1 MEEKLLT
8 RDLGCYDQ
16 HHSRDPY
23 DSLYVMTVNA
33 HTHRISV
40 PVEQDDTFNMDVAIL
55 DIIVVGM
62 SAKLHT
68 YNENLNEYYI
78 VIDDKQY
85 TILTLKGY
93 KLSHRFD

>member
-1 MEEKLLT
+1 LVAKIN
-8 RDLGCYDQ
+8 
-16 HHSRDPY
+16 
-23 DSLYVMTVNA
+23 VNA
-33 HTHRISV
+33 HTYRISV
-40 PVEQDDTFNMDVAIL
+40 PVEQDDIFNMDVAIL

-62 SAKLHT
+62 SARLHT

-85 TILTLKGY
+85 TVLTLKGY

>member
-1 MEEKLLT
+1 M
-8 RDLGCYDQ
+8 
-16 HHSRDPY
+16 
-23 DSLYVMTVNA
+23 NA
-33 HTHRISV
+33 HTYRIAV
-40 PVEQDDTFNMDVAIL
+40 PLDKDDSFNMDVAIL

-62 SAKLHT
+62 SAKLKS
-68 YNENLNEYYI
+68 YDEDVNEYYI

>member
-1 MEEKLLT
+1 MEET
-8 RDLGCYDQ
+8 IEPRSLGCYYR
-16 HHSRDPY
+16 HHGRSPN
-23 DSLYVMTVNA
+23 DSDYALNA

-40 PVEQDDTFNMDVAIL
+40 PVEQDDSFNMDVAIL

-62 SAKLHT
+62 SAKLNT
-68 YNENLNEYYI
+68 YNEDLNEYYI

>member
-1 MEEKLLT
+1 M
-8 RDLGCYDQ
+8 
-16 HHSRDPY
+16 
-23 DSLYVMTVNA
+23 NA

-40 PVEQDDTFNMDVAIL
+40 PVDRDDSFNMDVAIL

-62 SAKLHT
+62 SAKLKS
-68 YNENLNEYYI
+68 YDEDANEYYI

-85 TILTLKGY
+85 TVLTLKGY

>member
-1 MEEKLLT
+1 
-8 RDLGCYDQ
+8 
-16 HHSRDPY
+16 
-23 DSLYVMTVNA
+23 MTVNA

-40 PVEQDDTFNMDVAIL
+40 PVEQDDSFNMDVAIL

-62 SAKLHT
+62 SAKLAT
-68 YNENLNEYYI
+68 YNQDLNEYYI

-93 KLSHRFD
+93 KLSRRFD